1 MMAPPSRISSAMR
14 ARPAPA
20 FATTAA
26 ARSWRA
32 KRRWKKFC
40 ALPARTRRAPMGA
53 FEYTALDAQGRER
66 KGLIEGDTPKHVRQL
81 LREKQLLPM
90 DIQET
95 AAQELKQS
103 RRRRFMRRGLSS
115 LDLALLPRQ
124 LATLLRSGL
133 PLEETLQAVAEQTEK
148 PRVQR
153 IVLGV
158 RSKVVEGHPLADGL
172 RDFPQAF
179 PEIYRATVSAGEQSG
194 KLDSV
199 LERLSD
205 YTESRQVMGQQV
217 SNALVYPIVLMVL
230 SFGIVSFL
238 LAYVVPQVVAV
249 FQSSNQELPIAT
261 KILIGMSDGIRHY
274 WFYGLIVV
282 GAVVWG
288 FLRWLKNPEARLR
301 FDRFLLRLPVAGRLI
316 RGLNTGRFSRTFS
329 ILTASAV
336 PVLEALRISAEVVTN
351 LPMKRAVEEAALR
364 VREGAPIGRSLAARK
379 LFPPMMIHLISSGE
393 SSGELEKMLERAA
406 TNQEREMD
414 GLLSNMTNLL
424 GPLMVVFMGGIVM
437 FIVIALLLPI
447 FQLNDL
453 VK

>member
-1 MMAPPSRISSAMR
+1 
-14 ARPAPA
+14 
-20 FATTAA
+20 
-26 ARSWRA
+26 
-32 KRRWKKFC
+32 
-40 ALPARTRRAPMGA
+40 MGA
-53 FEYTALDAQGRER
+53 FVYTALDTLGKER
-66 KGLIEGDTPKHVRQL
+66 KGLIEGDTAKHVRQL

-90 DIQET
+90 DIQE
-95 AAQELKQS
+95 AAQSEQKRTTRTL
-103 RRRRFMRRGLSS
+103 FARRGLST
-115 LDLALLPRQ
+115 LDLALLTRQ

-153 IVLGV
+153 IILGV

-172 RDFPQAF
+172 GDFPQAF
-179 PEIYRATVSAGEQSG
+179 PEIYRATVAAGEQSG
-194 KLDSV
+194 KLDQV

-230 SFGIVSFL
+230 SFAIVSFL

-249 FQSSNQELPIAT
+249 FEAGHQELPLAT
-261 KILIGMSDGIRHY
+261 RILIAASALVRHY
-274 WFYGLIVV
+274 WLYGLIVI
-282 GAVVWG
+282 GAAIWG
-288 FLRWLKNPEARLR
+288 FNRWLRSPEARAR
-301 FDRFLLRLPVAGRLI
+301 YHRFLLRVPLAGKLI
-316 RGLNTGRFSRTFS
+316 RGLNTARFARTFS

-336 PVLEALRISAEVVTN
+336 PVLEALKISADVVNN
-351 LPMKRAVEEAALR
+351 LPMKYAVVDAALR

-379 LFPPMMIHLISSGE
+379 IFPPMMIHLISSGE

-406 TNQEREMD
+406 SNQEREMD
-414 GLLSNMTNLL
+414 GLLANMTNLL
-424 GPLMVVFMGGIVM
+424 GPFMVVFMGAVVM

>member
-1 MMAPPSRISSAMR
+1 
-14 ARPAPA
+14 
-20 FATTAA
+20 
-26 ARSWRA
+26 
-32 KRRWKKFC
+32 
-40 ALPARTRRAPMGA
+40 MGA

-81 LREKQLLPM
+81 LRDKQLLPM
-90 DIQET
+90 EIQET
-95 AAQELKQS
+95 AQRELQQ
-103 RRRRFMRRGLSS
+103 RRRRGLMRRGLST
-115 LDLALLPRQ
+115 LDLALLTRQ

-133 PLEETLQAVAEQTEK
+133 PLEESLQAVAEQTEK

-158 RSKVVEGHPLADGL
+158 RGKVVEGHPLADGL
-172 RDFPQAF
+172 KDFPQAF

-230 SFGIVSFL
+230 SFAIVSFL

-249 FQSSNQELPIAT
+249 FESGHQELPLAT
-261 KILIGMSDGIRHY
+261 RILIGMSDVVRLY
-274 WFYGLIVV
+274 WYYGLIAISVV
-282 GAVVWG
+282 TWG
-288 FLRWLKNPEARLR
+288 FLRWLKAPEARYR
-301 FDRFLLRLPVAGRLI
+301 FDRFLLRVPLLGKLI
-316 RGLNTGRFSRTFS
+316 RGVNTARFSRTFS

-336 PVLEALRISAEVVTN
+336 PVLEAPRISAEVVSN

-364 VREGAPIGRSLAARK
+364 VREGAPIGKSLAARK
-379 LFPPMMIHLISSGE
+379 MFPPMMIHLISSGE

-406 TNQEREMD
+406 SNQEREMD
-414 GLLSNMTNLL
+414 GLLSTLTNLL
-424 GPLMVVFMGGIVM
+424 GPFMVVFMGAVVM

>member
-1 MMAPPSRISSAMR
+1 
-14 ARPAPA
+14 
-20 FATTAA
+20 
-26 ARSWRA
+26 
-32 KRRWKKFC
+32 
-40 ALPARTRRAPMGA
+40 MGA

-81 LREKQLLPM
+81 LRDKQLLPM

-95 AAQELKQS
+95 AQQELKQS

-115 LDLALLPRQ
+115 LDLAMLTRQ

-217 SNALVYPIVLMVL
+217 SNALVYPIVLLVL

-249 FQSSNQELPIAT
+249 FESSNQELPVAT
-261 KILIGMSDGIRHY
+261 RVLIGMSDLIRHY
-274 WFYGLIVV
+274 WFYALIVI
-282 GAVVWG
+282 AVAVWG
-288 FLRWLKNPEARLR
+288 FLRWLKGPEARLR
-301 FDRFLLRLPVAGRLI
+301 FDRFLLRVPVVGKLI

-351 LPMKRAVEEAALR
+351 MPMKRAVEEAALR
-364 VREGAPIGRSLAARK
+364 VREGAPIGKSLAARK
-379 LFPPMMIHLISSGE
+379 LFPPMMIHLI

-424 GPLMVVFMGGIVM
+424 GPLMVVFMGAIVM

>member
-1 MMAPPSRISSAMR
+1 MA
-14 ARPAPA
+14 
-20 FATTAA
+20 
-26 ARSWRA
+26 
-32 KRRWKKFC
+32 
-40 ALPARTRRAPMGA
+40 A
-53 FEYTALDAQGRER
+53 FEYIALDAQGRER

-81 LREKQLLPM
+81 LREKHLLPVE
-90 DIQET
+90 IQEST
-95 AAQELKQS
+95 ERELKQ
-103 RRRRFMRRGLSS
+103 RRARRFMRRGLST
-115 LDLALLPRQ
+115 LDLALLTRQ

-133 PLEETLQAVAEQTEK
+133 PLEESLQAVAEQTEK

-172 RDFPQAF
+172 KDFPNAF

-230 SFGIVSFL
+230 SFAIVSFL

-249 FQSSNQELPIAT
+249 FESGHQELPFATRFLIA
-261 KILIGMSDGIRHY
+261 LSDMVRLY
-274 WFYGLIVV
+274 WYYGVIVT
-282 GAVVWG
+282 GLAGWA
-288 FLRWLKNPEARLR
+288 FRRWLRAPEARLR
-301 FDRFLLRLPVAGRLI
+301 FHRFLLRVPLLGKLI
-316 RGLNTGRFSRTFS
+316 RGVNTARFARTFS

-336 PVLEALRISAEVVTN
+336 PVLEALRISAEVVNN
-351 LPMKRAVEEAALR
+351 LPMKQAVEEAALR
-364 VREGAPIGRSLAARK
+364 VREGAPIGKSLAARK
-379 LFPPMMIHLISSGE
+379 VFPPMMIHLISSGE

-406 TNQEREMD
+406 ANQEREMD
-414 GLLSNMTNLL
+414 GLLSTLTNLL
-424 GPLMVVFMGGIVM
+424 GPFMVVFMGAVVM

>member
-1 MMAPPSRISSAMR
+1 
-14 ARPAPA
+14 
-20 FATTAA
+20 
-26 ARSWRA
+26 
-32 KRRWKKFC
+32 
-40 ALPARTRRAPMGA
+40 MGA

-90 DIQET
+90 DIVET
-95 AAQELKQS
+95 AQQELKQS
-103 RRRRFMRRGLSS
+103 RRKRFLRRGLSS
-115 LDLALLPRQ
+115 LDLAMLTRQ

-172 RDFPQAF
+172 RDFLQAV

-217 SNALVYPIVLMVL
+217 SNALVYPIVLLVL

-288 FLRWLKNPEARLR
+288 FMRWLKGAEARLK
-301 FDRFLLRLPVAGRLI
+301 FDRFLLRLPVVGKLI

-351 LPMKRAVEEAALR
+351 MPMKRAVEEAALR

>member
-1 MMAPPSRISSAMR
+1 
-14 ARPAPA
+14 
-20 FATTAA
+20 
-26 ARSWRA
+26 
-32 KRRWKKFC
+32 
-40 ALPARTRRAPMGA
+40 MGA

-90 DIQET
+90 EILET
-95 AAQELKQS
+95 AQRELKRS
-103 RRRRFMRRGLSS
+103 RAPGLFRRSLST
-115 LDLALLPRQ
+115 LDLALLTRQ

-133 PLEETLQAVAEQTEK
+133 PLEESLQAVAEQTEK

-153 IVLGV
+153 IILGV

-179 PEIYRATVSAGEQSG
+179 PEIYRATVAAGEQSG

-230 SFGIVSFL
+230 SFAIVSFL

-249 FQSSNQELPIAT
+249 FESGHQELPLAT
-261 KILIGMSDGIRHY
+261 RILIGSSDLIRNY
-274 WFYGLIVV
+274 WYYAI
-282 GAVVWG
+282 AVLVLAAWG
-288 FLRWLKNPEARLR
+288 FRRWVKAPAARLR
-301 FDRFLLRLPVAGRLI
+301 YDRFLLRVPLLGKLI
-316 RGLNTGRFSRTFS
+316 RGLNTARFSRTFS

-336 PVLEALRISAEVVTN
+336 PVLEALRISADVVN
-351 LPMKRAVEEAALR
+351 NQPMKQAVVDAALR
-364 VREGAPIGRSLAARK
+364 VREGAPIGKSLAARK

-406 TNQEREMD
+406 SNQEREMD
-414 GLLSNMTNLL
+414 GLLSTLTNLL
-424 GPLMVVFMGGIVM
+424 GPFMVVFMGAVVM

>member
-1 MMAPPSRISSAMR
+1 
-14 ARPAPA
+14 
-20 FATTAA
+20 
-26 ARSWRA
+26 
-32 KRRWKKFC
+32 
-40 ALPARTRRAPMGA
+40 MGA

-81 LREKQLLPM
+81 LRDKHLLPM
-90 DIQET
+90 EIQES
-95 AAQELKQS
+95 AQTELKRS
-103 RRRRFMRRGLSS
+103 RAKGLFKRGLST
-115 LDLALLPRQ
+115 LDLALLTRQ

-133 PLEETLQAVAEQTEK
+133 PLEESLQAVAEQTEK

-153 IVLGV
+153 IILGV
-158 RSKVVEGHPLADGL
+158 RSKVVEDHPLADGL

-194 KLDSV
+194 KLDHV

-217 SNALVYPIVLMVL
+217 SNAMVYPIVLMVL
-230 SFGIVSFL
+230 SCAIVSFL

-249 FQSSNQELPIAT
+249 FESGKQELPLAT
-261 KILIGMSDGIRHY
+261 RILIGASDLIRNY
-274 WFYGLIVV
+274 WYY
-282 GAVVWG
+282 AVAAAALGTWA
-288 FLRWLKNPEARLR
+288 FLRWLKAPEARLR
-301 FDRFLLRLPVAGRLI
+301 FDRFLLRLPLVGKLI
-316 RGLNTGRFSRTFS
+316 RGLNTARFARTFS

-336 PVLEALRISAEVVTN
+336 PVLEALRISADVVNN
-351 LPMKRAVEEAALR
+351 LPMKIAVSDAALR
-364 VREGAPIGRSLAARK
+364 VREGAPIGKSLAARR

-414 GLLSNMTNLL
+414 GLLATLTNLL
-424 GPLMVVFMGGIVM
+424 GPFMVVFMGAVVM

>member
-1 MMAPPSRISSAMR
+1 
-14 ARPAPA
+14 
-20 FATTAA
+20 
-26 ARSWRA
+26 
-32 KRRWKKFC
+32 
-40 ALPARTRRAPMGA
+40 MGA
-53 FEYTALDAQGRER
+53 FEYVALDPQGKER

-81 LREKQLLPM
+81 LRDKQLLPIE
-90 DIQET
+90 IQE
-95 AAQELKQS
+95 AAQREQRQSGS
-103 RRRRFMRRGLSS
+103 RRPFMRRGLSS
-115 LDLALLPRQ
+115 LDLAMLTRQ

-194 KLDSV
+194 KLDQV

-217 SNALVYPIVLMVL
+217 SNALVYPIVLLVL
-230 SFGIVSFL
+230 SCGIVSFL

-249 FQSSNQELPIAT
+249 FQSSNQELPMAT
-261 KILIGMSDGIRHY
+261 KILIGMSDLIRHY
-274 WFYGLIVV
+274 WVYALIVI
-282 GAVVWG
+282 GAAVWG

-414 GLLSNMTNLL
+414 GLLSTMTNLL
-424 GPLMVVFMGGIVM
+424 GPFMVVFMGAVVM

>member
-1 MMAPPSRISSAMR
+1 
-14 ARPAPA
+14 
-20 FATTAA
+20 
-26 ARSWRA
+26 
-32 KRRWKKFC
+32 
-40 ALPARTRRAPMGA
+40 MGA

-66 KGLIEGDTPKHVRQL
+66 KGLIEGDTPKHVRQM
-81 LREKQLLPM
+81 LRDKQLLPM

-95 AAQELKQS
+95 IKKEQAQGG
-103 RRRRFMRRGLSS
+103 RRRRPFMRRGLST
-115 LDLALLPRQ
+115 LDLALLTRQ
-124 LATLLRSGL
+124 MATLLRSGL

-194 KLDSV
+194 KLDQV

-205 YTESRQVMGQQV
+205 YTESRQVMGQAV
-217 SNALVYPIVLMVL
+217 SNALVYPIVLLVL
-230 SFGIVSFL
+230 SCAIVSFL

-249 FQSSNQELPIAT
+249 FESSNQQLPLAT
-261 KILIGMSDGIRHY
+261 RILIGMSDLIRHY
-274 WFYGLIVV
+274 WFYALIVIG
-282 GAVVWG
+282 GALWG
-288 FLRWLKNPEARLR
+288 FLRWLKAPEARMR
-301 FDRFLLRLPVAGRLI
+301 WHRFLLKIPLIGRLI
-316 RGLNTGRFSRTFS
+316 RGVNTGRFSRTFS

-351 LPMKRAVEEAALR
+351 MPMKAAVEEAASR
-364 VREGAPIGRSLAARK
+364 VREGAPIGKSLAARK
-379 LFPPMMIHLISSGE
+379 VFPPMMIHLISSGE

-414 GLLSNMTNLL
+414 GLLSNLTNLL
-424 GPLMVVFMGGIVM
+424 GPFMVVFMGGIVM

>member
-1 MMAPPSRISSAMR
+1 
-14 ARPAPA
+14 
-20 FATTAA
+20 
-26 ARSWRA
+26 
-32 KRRWKKFC
+32 
-40 ALPARTRRAPMGA
+40 MGA

-81 LREKQLLPM
+81 LRDKQLLPV
-90 DIQET
+90 DVQES
-95 AAQELKQS
+95 AQRELK
-103 RRRRFMRRGLSS
+103 RGRARRFMRRGLST
-115 LDLALLPRQ
+115 LDLALLTRQ

-133 PLEETLQAVAEQTEK
+133 PLEESLQAVAEQTEK

-158 RSKVVEGHPLADGL
+158 RGKVVEGHPLAEGL

-194 KLDSV
+194 KLDQV

-230 SFGIVSFL
+230 SFAIVSFL

-249 FQSSNQELPIAT
+249 FESGHQELPIAT
-261 KILIGMSDGIRHY
+261 RILIGTSDLIRHY
-274 WFYGLIVV
+274 WFYALIVLAGV
-282 GAVVWG
+282 TWL
-288 FLRWLKNPEARLR
+288 FMRWLKAPEARLR
-301 FDRFLLRLPVAGRLI
+301 FDRLLLRLPLAGKLI
-316 RGLNTGRFSRTFS
+316 RGLNTARFSRTFS

-336 PVLEALRISAEVVTN
+336 PVLEALRISAEVVNN
-351 LPMKRAVEEAALR
+351 LPMRNAVEEAALR
-364 VREGAPIGRSLAARK
+364 VREGAPIGKSLAARK
-379 LFPPMMIHLISSGE
+379 MFPPMMIHLISSGE

-414 GLLSNMTNLL
+414 SLLSTMTNLL
-424 GPLMVVFMGGIVM
+424 GPFMVVFMGAIVM

>member
-1 MMAPPSRISSAMR
+1 
-14 ARPAPA
+14 
-20 FATTAA
+20 
-26 ARSWRA
+26 
-32 KRRWKKFC
+32 
-40 ALPARTRRAPMGA
+40 MGA

-81 LREKQLLPM
+81 LREKQLLPL

-95 AAQELKQS
+95 AKQEAKQG
-103 RRRRFMRRGLSS
+103 RRRRFMRRGLSA
-115 LDLALLPRQ
+115 LDLALLTRQ

-194 KLDSV
+194 KLDQV

-217 SNALVYPIVLMVL
+217 SNALVYPIVLLVL

-249 FQSSNQELPIAT
+249 FESSNQELPVAT
-261 KILIGMSDGIRHY
+261 RVLIGMSDLIRHY
-274 WFYGLIVV
+274 WFYALIVI

-288 FLRWLKNPEARLR
+288 FMRWLKSPEARLK
-301 FDRFLLRLPVAGRLI
+301 FDRFLLRVPVVGKLI
-316 RGLNTGRFSRTFS
+316 RGLNTGRFARTFS

-351 LPMKRAVEEAALR
+351 TPMKRAVEEAALR

-414 GLLSNMTNLL
+414 GLLANMTNLL
-424 GPLMVVFMGGIVM
+424 GPMMVVFMGGVVM
-437 FIVIALLLPI
+437 FIVVALLLPI

>member
-1 MMAPPSRISSAMR
+1 
-14 ARPAPA
+14 
-20 FATTAA
+20 
-26 ARSWRA
+26 
-32 KRRWKKFC
+32 
-40 ALPARTRRAPMGA
+40 MGA

-66 KGLIEGDTPKHVRQL
+66 KGLIEGDTAKHVRQM
-81 LREKQLLPM
+81 LRDKQLLPM

-95 AAQELKQS
+95 AQKELKQS

-115 LDLALLPRQ
+115 LDLAMLTRQ

-217 SNALVYPIVLMVL
+217 SNALVYPIVLLVL

-249 FQSSNQELPIAT
+249 FQSSNQELPVAT
-261 KILIGMSDGIRHY
+261 RILIGMSDLIRHY
-274 WFYGLIVV
+274 WFYALIVI
-282 GAVVWG
+282 GAIVWG
-288 FLRWLKNPEARLR
+288 FRRWLKGAEARLR
-301 FDRFLLRLPVAGRLI
+301 FDGFLLRVPGKAHPRTQYRTIFPHFQHFDRQRRAGAGGAADLR
-316 RGLNTGRFSRTFS
+316 RGRDQHADEKSRRRS
-329 ILTASAV
+329 G
-336 PVLEALRISAEVVTN
+336 
-351 LPMKRAVEEAALR
+351 AA
-364 VREGAPIGRSLAARK
+364 GS
-379 LFPPMMIHLISSGE
+379 
-393 SSGELEKMLERAA
+393 
-406 TNQEREMD
+406 
-414 GLLSNMTNLL
+414 
-424 GPLMVVFMGGIVM
+424 
-437 FIVIALLLPI
+437 
-447 FQLNDL
+447 
-453 VK
+453 

>member
-1 MMAPPSRISSAMR
+1 
-14 ARPAPA
+14 
-20 FATTAA
+20 
-26 ARSWRA
+26 
-32 KRRWKKFC
+32 
-40 ALPARTRRAPMGA
+40 MGA

-66 KGLIEGDTPKHVRQL
+66 KGLIEGDTPKHVRQM
-81 LREKQLLPM
+81 LRDKQLLPM

-95 AAQELKQS
+95 IKQEQAQGGK
-103 RRRRFMRRGLSS
+103 RRRPFMRRGLST
-115 LDLALLPRQ
+115 LDLALLTRQ
-124 LATLLRSGL
+124 MATLLRSGL

-153 IVLGV
+153 IVHGV

-194 KLDSV
+194 KLDQV

-217 SNALVYPIVLMVL
+217 SNALVYPIVLLVL
-230 SFGIVSFL
+230 SCAIVSFL

-249 FQSSNQELPIAT
+249 FESSNQQLPLAT
-261 KILIGMSDGIRHY
+261 RILIGMSDLIRHY
-274 WFYGLIVV
+274 WFYALIVIG
-282 GAVVWG
+282 GAVWG
-288 FLRWLKNPEARLR
+288 FLRWLKAPEARMR
-301 FDRFLLRLPVAGRLI
+301 WHRFLLKVPLIGKLI
-316 RGLNTGRFSRTFS
+316 RGVNTGRFARTFS

-351 LPMKRAVEEAALR
+351 MPMKAAVEEAASR
-364 VREGAPIGRSLAARK
+364 VREGAPIGKSLAVRK
-379 LFPPMMIHLISSGE
+379 VFPPMMIHLISSGE

-414 GLLSNMTNLL
+414 GLLSNLTNLL
-424 GPLMVVFMGGIVM
+424 GPFMVVFMGGIVM

>member
-1 MMAPPSRISSAMR
+1 MA
-14 ARPAPA
+14 
-20 FATTAA
+20 
-26 ARSWRA
+26 
-32 KRRWKKFC
+32 
-40 ALPARTRRAPMGA
+40 A
-53 FEYTALDAQGRER
+53 FEYIALDAQGRER

-81 LREKQLLPM
+81 LREKHLLPM

-95 AAQELKQS
+95 AQKELKAK
-103 RRRRFMRRGLSS
+103 RRRGLMRRGLST
-115 LDLALLPRQ
+115 LDLALLTRQ
-124 LATLLRSGL
+124 LATLLKSGL
-133 PLEETLQAVAEQTEK
+133 PLEESLQAVAEQTEK

-172 RDFPQAF
+172 KDFPNAF

-217 SNALVYPIVLMVL
+217 SNALVYPIVLLVL
-230 SFGIVSFL
+230 SFAIVSFL

-249 FQSSNQELPIAT
+249 FESGHQELPFAT
-261 KILIGMSDGIRHY
+261 RLLIGMSDLVRLY
-274 WFYGLIVV
+274 WVYALIVI
-282 GAVVWG
+282 AVATWG
-288 FLRWLKNPEARLR
+288 FLRWLKSPEARLR
-301 FDRFLLRLPVAGRLI
+301 FDRVMLKVPLAGKLI
-316 RGLNTGRFSRTFS
+316 RGVNTARFSRTFS

-336 PVLEALRISAEVVTN
+336 PVLEALRISAEVVN
-351 LPMKRAVEEAALR
+351 SLPMKQAVEEAALR
-364 VREGAPIGRSLAARK
+364 VREGAAIGKSLAARK
-379 LFPPMMIHLISSGE
+379 VFPPMMIHLISSGE

-414 GLLSNMTNLL
+414 GLLSTMTNLL
-424 GPLMVVFMGGIVM
+424 GPFMVVFMGGVVM

>member
-1 MMAPPSRISSAMR
+1 MA
-14 ARPAPA
+14 
-20 FATTAA
+20 
-26 ARSWRA
+26 
-32 KRRWKKFC
+32 
-40 ALPARTRRAPMGA
+40 A
-53 FEYTALDAQGRER
+53 FEYIALDAQGRER

-81 LREKQLLPM
+81 LREKHLLPVE
-90 DIQET
+90 IQEST
-95 AAQELKQS
+95 ERELKQ
-103 RRRRFMRRGLSS
+103 RRARRFMRRGLST
-115 LDLALLPRQ
+115 LDLALLTRQ

-133 PLEETLQAVAEQTEK
+133 PLEESLQAVAEQTEK

-172 RDFPQAF
+172 KDFPNAF

-230 SFGIVSFL
+230 SFAIVSFL

-249 FQSSNQELPIAT
+249 FESGNQELPFATRFLIA
-261 KILIGMSDGIRHY
+261 LSDMVRLY
-274 WFYGLIVV
+274 WYYGVIVT
-282 GAVVWG
+282 GLAVWA
-288 FLRWLKNPEARLR
+288 FRRWLRAPEARLR
-301 FDRFLLRLPVAGRLI
+301 FHRFLLRVPLLGKLI
-316 RGLNTGRFSRTFS
+316 RGVNTARFARTFS

-336 PVLEALRISAEVVTN
+336 PVLEALRISAEVVNN
-351 LPMKRAVEEAALR
+351 LPMKQAVEEAALR
-364 VREGAPIGRSLAARK
+364 VREGAPIGKSLAARK
-379 LFPPMMIHLISSGE
+379 VFPPMMIHLISSGE

-406 TNQEREMD
+406 ANQEREMD
-414 GLLSNMTNLL
+414 GLLSTLTNLL
-424 GPLMVVFMGGIVM
+424 GPFMVVFMGAVVM

>member
-1 MMAPPSRISSAMR
+1 
-14 ARPAPA
+14 
-20 FATTAA
+20 
-26 ARSWRA
+26 
-32 KRRWKKFC
+32 
-40 ALPARTRRAPMGA
+40 MGA
-53 FEYTALDAQGRER
+53 FEYTALDAQGKER

-90 DIQET
+90 EIQE
-95 AAQELKQS
+95 AAQSELKQS
-103 RRRRFMRRGLSS
+103 RRRGFMRRGIST
-115 LDLALLPRQ
+115 LDLALLTRQ
-124 LATLLRSGL
+124 LATLLHSGL
-133 PLEETLQAVAEQTEK
+133 PLEESLQAVAEQTEK

-153 IVLGV
+153 IILGV

-179 PEIYRATVSAGEQSG
+179 PEIYRATVAAGEQSG
-194 KLDSV
+194 KLDQV

-230 SFGIVSFL
+230 SFAIVSFL

-249 FQSSNQELPIAT
+249 FEQGHQELPLAT
-261 KILIGMSDGIRHY
+261 RILIGTSDFLRNY
-274 WFYGLIVV
+274 WFYCVIGF
-282 GAVVWG
+282 AVAGWG
-288 FLRWLKNPEARLR
+288 FSRWLKAPNSRLL
-301 FDRFLLRLPVAGRLI
+301 FDRFLLQIPLAGKLI
-316 RGLNTGRFSRTFS
+316 RGLNTARFARTFS

-336 PVLEALRISAEVVTN
+336 PVLEALKISADVVN
-351 LPMKRAVEEAALR
+351 NVPMKQAVVDAALR
-364 VREGAPIGRSLAARK
+364 VREGAPIGKSLAARK
-379 LFPPMMIHLISSGE
+379 IFPPMMIHLISSGE

-406 TNQEREMD
+406 SNQEREMD
-414 GLLSNMTNLL
+414 GLLATLTNLL
-424 GPLMVVFMGGIVM
+424 GPFMVVFMGAVVM

>member
-1 MMAPPSRISSAMR
+1 
-14 ARPAPA
+14 
-20 FATTAA
+20 
-26 ARSWRA
+26 
-32 KRRWKKFC
+32 
-40 ALPARTRRAPMGA
+40 MGA
-53 FEYTALDAQGRER
+53 FEYTALDPQGRER
-66 KGLIEGDTPKHVRQL
+66 KGLIEGDTAKHVRQL

-90 DIQET
+90 EIQET
-95 AAQELKQS
+95 AQRELKRS
-103 RRRRFMRRGLSS
+103 RAPGLFRRSLST
-115 LDLALLPRQ
+115 LDLALMTRQ

-133 PLEETLQAVAEQTEK
+133 PLEESLQAVAEQTEK

-158 RSKVVEGHPLADGL
+158 RGKVVEGHPLAEGL

-194 KLDSV
+194 KLDQV

-217 SNALVYPIVLMVL
+217 SNALVYPIVLLVL
-230 SFGIVSFL
+230 SFAIVSFL

-249 FQSSNQELPIAT
+249 FESGHQELPLAT
-261 KILIGMSDGIRHY
+261 RILIGTSDLIRNY
-274 WFYGLIVV
+274 WYYAIVV
-282 GAVVWG
+282 IGIGTWA
-288 FLRWLKNPEARLR
+288 FLRWLKAPEARVR
-301 FDRFLLRLPVAGRLI
+301 FDRFLLRVPLLGKLI
-316 RGLNTGRFSRTFS
+316 RGLNTARFARTFS

-336 PVLEALRISAEVVTN
+336 PVLEALRISADVVN
-351 LPMKRAVEEAALR
+351 NQPMKQAVVEAALR
-364 VREGAPIGRSLAARK
+364 VREGAPIGKSLAARK
-379 LFPPMMIHLISSGE
+379 IFPPMMIHLISSGE

-414 GLLSNMTNLL
+414 GLLSTLTNLL
-424 GPLMVVFMGGIVM
+424 GPFMVVFMGAVVM

>member
-1 MMAPPSRISSAMR
+1 
-14 ARPAPA
+14 
-20 FATTAA
+20 
-26 ARSWRA
+26 
-32 KRRWKKFC
+32 
-40 ALPARTRRAPMGA
+40 MGA
-53 FEYTALDAQGRER
+53 FEYVALDTSGKER
-66 KGLIEGDTPKHVRQL
+66 KGLIEGDTAKHVRQL
-81 LREKQLLPM
+81 LRDKQLLP
-90 DIQET
+90 IEILE
-95 AAQELKQS
+95 AAQREQKQNRS
-103 RRRRFMRRGLSS
+103 RRPFMRRGLSS
-115 LDLALLPRQ
+115 LDLALLTRQ

-148 PRVQR
+148 VRVQR

-158 RSKVVEGHPLADGL
+158 RSKVAEGHPLADGL

-199 LERLSD
+199 LERLAD

-217 SNALVYPIVLMVL
+217 SNALVYPIVLLVL
-230 SFGIVSFL
+230 SFAIVSFL

-249 FQSSNQELPIAT
+249 FESGHQELPIAT
-261 KILIGMSDGIRHY
+261 RILIGMSDVIRLY
-274 WFYGLIVV
+274 WFYALI
-282 GAVVWG
+282 AIAAATWG
-288 FLRWLKNPEARLR
+288 FLRWLKAPEARLR
-301 FDRFLLRLPVAGRLI
+301 FGRFLLRVPLAGKLI
-316 RGLNTGRFSRTFS
+316 RGLNTARFARTFS

-336 PVLEALRISAEVVTN
+336 PVLDALRISADVVVN
-351 LPMKRAVEEAALR
+351 MPMKRAVEDAALR
-364 VREGAPIGRSLAARK
+364 VREGAPIGKSLAVRK

-414 GLLSNMTNLL
+414 GLLSTMTNLL
-424 GPLMVVFMGGIVM
+424 GPFMVVFMGAVVM

>member
-1 MMAPPSRISSAMR
+1 
-14 ARPAPA
+14 
-20 FATTAA
+20 
-26 ARSWRA
+26 
-32 KRRWKKFC
+32 
-40 ALPARTRRAPMGA
+40 MGA
-53 FEYTALDAQGRER
+53 FEYTALDTQGKER
-66 KGLIEGDTPKHVRQL
+66 KGLIEGDTAKHVRQL

-90 DIQET
+90 EIQE
-95 AAQELKQS
+95 AAQSELKRS
-103 RRRRFMRRGLSS
+103 RAKGFMRRGLST
-115 LDLALLPRQ
+115 LDLALLTRQ

-133 PLEETLQAVAEQTEK
+133 PLEESLQAVAEQTEK

-153 IVLGV
+153 IILGV

-179 PEIYRATVSAGEQSG
+179 PEIYRATVAAGEQSG

-230 SFGIVSFL
+230 SFAIVSFL

-249 FQSSNQELPIAT
+249 FEQGHQELPIAT
-261 KILIGMSDGIRHY
+261 RILIGMSDAVRNY
-274 WFYGLIVV
+274 WYYGV
-282 GAVVWG
+282 AVLGLGTWA
-288 FLRWLKNPEARLR
+288 FLRWLKKPNARLR
-301 FDRFLLRLPVAGRLI
+301 FDRFLLRIPLAGKLI
-316 RGLNTGRFSRTFS
+316 RGLNTARFARTFS

-336 PVLEALRISAEVVTN
+336 PVLEALKISADVVN
-351 LPMKRAVEEAALR
+351 NVPMKQAVVDAALR
-364 VREGAPIGRSLAARK
+364 VREGAPIGKSLAARK
-379 LFPPMMIHLISSGE
+379 IFPPMMIHLISSGE

-406 TNQEREMD
+406 SNQEREMD
-414 GLLSNMTNLL
+414 GLLATMTNLL
-424 GPLMVVFMGGIVM
+424 GPFMVVFMGAVVM

>member
-1 MMAPPSRISSAMR
+1 MA
-14 ARPAPA
+14 
-20 FATTAA
+20 
-26 ARSWRA
+26 
-32 KRRWKKFC
+32 
-40 ALPARTRRAPMGA
+40 A
-53 FEYTALDAQGRER
+53 FEYTALDTAGRER

-81 LREKQLLPM
+81 LREKQLLPT

-95 AAQELKQS
+95 VAKDLKAS
-103 RRRRFMRRGLSS
+103 RRKGFMRRGLST
-115 LDLALLPRQ
+115 LDLALLTRQ
-124 LATLLRSGL
+124 MATLLRSGL

-179 PEIYRATVSAGEQSG
+179 PEIYRATVAAGEQSG

-217 SNALVYPIVLMVL
+217 SNALVYPICLIVL

-249 FQSSNQELPIAT
+249 FESGHQELPIAT
-261 KILIGMSDGIRHY
+261 RILIGMSDVIRN
-274 WFYGLIVV
+274 WWWAALIAIVV
-282 GAVVWG
+282 FTWG
-288 FLRWLKNPEARLR
+288 FLRWLRNVEHRLS
-301 FDRFLLRLPVAGRLI
+301 FHRFLLRTPLLGKVL
-316 RGLNTGRFSRTFS
+316 RGVNTARFARTFS

-336 PVLEALRISAEVVTN
+336 PVLEALRIAAEVVTN

-364 VREGAPIGRSLAARK
+364 VREGAPIGKSLAARK
-379 LFPPMMIHLISSGE
+379 IFPPMMVHLISSGE

-414 GLLSNMTNLL
+414 GLLSTMTNLL
-424 GPLMVVFMGGIVM
+424 GPFMVVFMGGVVM
-437 FIVIALLLPI
+437 FIVVALLLPI

>member
-1 MMAPPSRISSAMR
+1 
-14 ARPAPA
+14 
-20 FATTAA
+20 
-26 ARSWRA
+26 
-32 KRRWKKFC
+32 
-40 ALPARTRRAPMGA
+40 
-53 FEYTALDAQGRER
+53 
-66 KGLIEGDTPKHVRQL
+66 
-81 LREKQLLPM
+81 
-90 DIQET
+90 
-95 AAQELKQS
+95 
-103 RRRRFMRRGLSS
+103 
-115 LDLALLPRQ
+115 
-124 LATLLRSGL
+124 
-133 PLEETLQAVAEQTEK
+133 
-148 PRVQR
+148 
-153 IVLGV
+153 
-158 RSKVVEGHPLADGL
+158 
-172 RDFPQAF
+172 
-179 PEIYRATVSAGEQSG
+179 
-194 KLDSV
+194 
-199 LERLSD
+199 
-205 YTESRQVMGQQV
+205 
-217 SNALVYPIVLMVL
+217 LVYPIVLLVL

-249 FQSSNQELPIAT
+249 FQSSNQELPVAT
-261 KILIGMSDGIRHY
+261 RILIGMSDGIRHY

-282 GAVVWG
+282 GAAVWG
-288 FLRWLKNPEARLR
+288 FMRWLKAPEARLR

-351 LPMKRAVEEAALR
+351 MPMKQAVEEAALR

-424 GPLMVVFMGGIVM
+424 GPLMVVFMGGVVM

>member
-1 MMAPPSRISSAMR
+1 
-14 ARPAPA
+14 
-20 FATTAA
+20 
-26 ARSWRA
+26 
-32 KRRWKKFC
+32 
-40 ALPARTRRAPMGA
+40 MGA
-53 FEYTALDAQGRER
+53 FEYVALDTSGKER

-81 LREKQLLPM
+81 LRDKQLLP
-90 DIQET
+90 IEILE
-95 AAQELKQS
+95 AAQREQKQS
-103 RRRRFMRRGLSS
+103 RSRRPFMRRGLSS
-115 LDLALLPRQ
+115 LDLALLTRQ

-148 PRVQR
+148 ARVQR
-153 IVLGV
+153 IILGV
-158 RSKVVEGHPLADGL
+158 RSKVVEGHPLAEGL

-199 LERLSD
+199 LERLAD

-217 SNALVYPIVLMVL
+217 SHALVYPIVLLVL
-230 SFGIVSFL
+230 SFAIVSFL

-249 FQSSNQELPIAT
+249 FESGHQELPLAT
-261 KILIGMSDGIRHY
+261 RILIGASDLVRHY
-274 WFYGLIVV
+274 WVYGVIVIAGV
-282 GAVVWG
+282 LWG
-288 FLRWLKNPEARLR
+288 FSRWVKAPEARLKV
-301 FDRFLLRLPVAGRLI
+301 DRLLLRLPLAGKLI
-316 RGLNTGRFSRTFS
+316 RGVNTARFSRTFS

-336 PVLEALRISAEVVTN
+336 PVLEALRISAEVVN
-351 LPMKRAVEEAALR
+351 SMPMRNAVEEAALR
-364 VREGAPIGRSLAARK
+364 VREGAPIGKSLAARK

-406 TNQEREMD
+406 SNQEREMD
-414 GLLSNMTNLL
+414 GLLSTLTNLL
-424 GPLMVVFMGGIVM
+424 GPLMVVFMGAVVM

>member
-1 MMAPPSRISSAMR
+1 
-14 ARPAPA
+14 
-20 FATTAA
+20 
-26 ARSWRA
+26 
-32 KRRWKKFC
+32 
-40 ALPARTRRAPMGA
+40 MGA
-53 FEYTALDAQGRER
+53 FEYTALDVQGKER

-81 LREKQLLPM
+81 LRDKQLLPM
-90 DIQET
+90 EIQE
-95 AAQELKQS
+95 AAQSELKRS
-103 RRRRFMRRGLSS
+103 RARGFMRRGLST
-115 LDLALLPRQ
+115 LDLALLTRQ

-133 PLEETLQAVAEQTEK
+133 PLEESLQAVAEQTEK

-153 IVLGV
+153 IILGV

-179 PEIYRATVSAGEQSG
+179 PEIYRATVAAGEQSG

-230 SFGIVSFL
+230 SFAIVSFL

-249 FQSSNQELPIAT
+249 FDQGHQELPIAT
-261 KILIGMSDGIRHY
+261 RILIGMSDGIRDY
-274 WFYGLIVV
+274 WYYGL
-282 GAVVWG
+282 AVIGLGTWG
-288 FLRWLKNPEARLR
+288 FLRWLKAPASRLR
-301 FDRFLLRLPVAGRLI
+301 FDRLLLRVPLAGKLI
-316 RGLNTGRFSRTFS
+316 RGLNTARFARTFS

-336 PVLEALRISAEVVTN
+336 PVLEALKISADVVTN
-351 LPMKRAVEEAALR
+351 LPMKNAVVDAALR

-379 LFPPMMIHLISSGE
+379 IFPPMMIHLISSGE

-406 TNQEREMD
+406 GNQEREMD
-414 GLLSNMTNLL
+414 GLLSTMTNLL
-424 GPLMVVFMGGIVM
+424 GPFMVVFMGAVVM